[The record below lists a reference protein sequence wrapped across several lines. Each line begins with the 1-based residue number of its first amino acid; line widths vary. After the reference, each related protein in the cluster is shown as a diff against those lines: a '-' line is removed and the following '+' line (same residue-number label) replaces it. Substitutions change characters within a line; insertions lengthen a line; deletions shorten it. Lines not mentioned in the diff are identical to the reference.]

1 MVRCL
6 PTILNMVESCAKR
19 MRLLVAWQSAMEVYS
34 IAVAEQS
41 RQVGIAS
48 RVEYARLAIA
58 TANAHY
64 HALEAK
70 AKLEEHTGEHGC
82 DGAKAA

>member
-1 MVRCL
+1 MANTFNKSC
-6 PTILNMVESCAKR
+6 PTRTTLQA
-19 MRLLVAWQSAMEVYS
+19 AWNRAVEVYS
-34 IAVAEQS
+34 IAGADQS